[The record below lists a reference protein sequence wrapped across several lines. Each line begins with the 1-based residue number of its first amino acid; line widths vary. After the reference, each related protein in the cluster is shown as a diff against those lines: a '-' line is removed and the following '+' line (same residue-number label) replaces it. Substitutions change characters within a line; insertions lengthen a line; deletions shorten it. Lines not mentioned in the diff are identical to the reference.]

1 VATLHAVADAV
12 PVVMHAAVGLF
23 GLAIGSFLNVVIA
36 RIPAG
41 RSIVRP
47 PSGCPGCGALLAW
60 HDNVPVLS
68 FLVLRGRC
76 RACGMPISWR
86 YPIVEAATAAGLMA
100 AYAALGPT
108 PDFVIAVLLLPALVA
123 ITAIDLEHQLIPNV
137 ITLPGILV
145 GLTTNLAT
153 GRMSWVEPIV
163 GIALGSG
170 LFLVIILASGGG
182 MGGGDLKLGG
192 MLGAFLGWKALV
204 FALFVAVTLGGAL
217 ALALLASG
225 LRKRKDAIPFGPFLA
240 MGGAMALFWGEQ
252 VVDWYLGG
260 FGP

>member
-1 VATLHAVADAV
+1 MLV
-12 PVVMHAAVGLF
+12 AVGLF

-36 RIPAG
+36 RVPAG

-47 PSGCPGCGALLAW
+47 PSACPGCSALLAW
-60 HDNVPVLS
+60 HDNIPVLS

-76 RACGMPISWR
+76 RACGMSISWR
-86 YPIVEAATAAGLMA
+86 YPLVEAGTAAVLVA
-100 AYAALGPT
+100 AYVALGPT
-108 PDFVIAVLLLPALVA
+108 ADFVVAALLLPALVA

-137 ITLPGILV
+137 ITLPGVLV
-145 GLTTNLAT
+145 GLAANLAT
-153 GRMSWVEPIV
+153 GRMSWVEPIL

-182 MGGGDLKLGG
+182 MGAGDLKLGG
-192 MLGAFLGWKALV
+192 MLGAFLGWKSLV
-204 FALFVAVTLGGAL
+204 FALFVAVILGGAL

-240 MGGAMALFWGEQ
+240 MGGAMALFWGER
-252 VVDWYLGG
+252 VVDWYLSG
-260 FGP
+260 FGR